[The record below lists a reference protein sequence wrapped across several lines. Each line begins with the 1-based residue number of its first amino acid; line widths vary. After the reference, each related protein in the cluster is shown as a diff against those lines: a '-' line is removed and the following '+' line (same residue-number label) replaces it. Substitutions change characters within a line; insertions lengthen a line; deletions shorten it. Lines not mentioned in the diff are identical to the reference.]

1 MVIVPFS
8 TDTLNTEMFSRRDGF
23 PDVWLQVRTSSEFH
37 AQLSS
42 SPNGKGTLMLPHV
55 RTQLSSVKVAK
66 AKAIGRKHNTAAFIF
81 MFLQS
86 VLPLGSPLTGFYNP
100 TFADADAP
108 AAAKS
113 VSTLERV
120 SWVF

>member
-8 TDTLNTEMFSRRDGF
+8 TDTLNIGMFSRRDRF

-37 AQLSS
+37 AELSS

-55 RTQLSSVKVAK
+55 RTQLASVQVAK
-66 AKAIGRKHNTAAFIF
+66 DKAIGRKHNTASVIF

-86 VLPLGSPLTGFYNP
+86 LLPLGSTSP
-100 TFADADAP
+100 
-108 AAAKS
+108 
-113 VSTLERV
+113 
-120 SWVF
+120 VFIILLSLMPMPQRHPSQ